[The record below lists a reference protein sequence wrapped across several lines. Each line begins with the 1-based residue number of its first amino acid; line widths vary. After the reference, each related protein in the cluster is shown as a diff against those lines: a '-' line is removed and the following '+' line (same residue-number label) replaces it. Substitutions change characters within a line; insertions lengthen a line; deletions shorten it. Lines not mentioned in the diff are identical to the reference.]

1 MRKDLNYIVDH
12 VFLPSKIPQKDD
24 SSATKDA
31 SWAEEV
37 LIALMLLQA
46 HIPTQERSEWIP
58 CIQMV
63 GTFSRQATIL
73 EG

>member
-12 VFLPSKIPQKDD
+12 VFLPSKIPQKDG
-24 SSATKDA
+24 SSVTKDA
-31 SWAEEV
+31 SLAEEV

-46 HIPTQERSEWIP
+46 HIPMQERSEWIP
-58 CIQMV
+58 RIQMV
-63 GTFSRQATIL
+63 DTFSGQATIL